1 MIKIFVKYKN
11 EIEKYCAENNISA
24 EEVFR
29 SACSYNDTIV
39 VLQYPEFNT
48 AKSAKG
54 LADDIPAKVTLRIF
68 LENGKLRFEQ
78 TEYTRKYLGVAP
90 QAVAV

>member
-1 MIKIFVKYKN
+1 MVKIFANYKG
-11 EIEKYCAENNISA
+11 EIEKYCADNNMSA
-24 EEVFR
+24 EKIFH
-29 SACSYNDTIV
+29 SARSYNDEIV
-39 VLQYPEFNT
+39 VLQHPEFDT

-78 TEYTRKYLGVAP
+78 TEYTHTYLGATLH
-90 QAVAV
+90 AVAV